1 MIKDMRTRLLV
12 MVILFCLFLALALK
26 TGQRVRATFFLHME
40 GKGQLPP
47 NHWEFQSYIINLL
60 FHVHNK

>member
-12 MVILFCLFLALALK
+12 MVILFCLFLALALE
-26 TGQRVRATFFLHME
+26 TQQVRATFFLHME
-40 GKGQLPP
+40 GKEQLPP
-47 NHWEFQSYIINLL
+47 NHWKFQSYIINLL